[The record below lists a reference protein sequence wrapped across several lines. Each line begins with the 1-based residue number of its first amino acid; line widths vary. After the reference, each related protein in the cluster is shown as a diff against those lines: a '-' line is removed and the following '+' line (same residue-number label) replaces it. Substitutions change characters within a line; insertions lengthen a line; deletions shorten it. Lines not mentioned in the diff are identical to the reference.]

1 MKVLRNMKFSNW
13 NKLLG
18 IDFGSSR
25 IRIWSSDEPNRI
37 IDQPACIAV
46 DSRNEKVLAVGS
58 EAQTMEGRVSSYI
71 TIVYP
76 VQNGIVYD
84 AAAATA
90 LLKLLIRQSFPQQFV
105 LSSPSAM
112 VVVPAS
118 ATDVEKQTYVNVVSG
133 IGVRE
138 VLTIAQPLAASI
150 GAGVPIADSSGSF
163 IMQLGAG
170 VAEVAVISLGSIV
183 NYKSTI
189 VAGDSI
195 SEKVQYL
202 LKENA
207 SLEISKET
215 AAKVLSTVISLQ
227 PQSSRHQLIAGQ
239 YLQSGSPT
247 ELDVNA
253 TFFKQ
258 SITQTVQLYQKL
270 VQKLLSTIPPEL
282 TVDSIDKGLL
292 LSGGLAKMHGL
303 DDYFVAHLGIPVSI
317 VDNPHQTA
325 IRGVMTAL
333 QHLDLFK
340 ESLGYL
346 E

>member
-1 MKVLRNMKFSNW
+1 MSKLSFSSW

-25 IRIWSSDEPNRI
+25 IRIWSSDQPDVI

-46 DSRNEKVLAVGS
+46 DSRNEKVLAVGT
-58 EAQTMEGRVSSYI
+58 EAQTMEGRVSTYI
-71 TIVYP
+71 KIVYP
-76 VQNGIVYD
+76 VRNGIVYD
-84 AAAATA
+84 ADAAIA
-90 LLKLLIRQSFPQQFV
+90 LLKVLIRQSFPQKFA
-105 LSSPSAM
+105 LTSPSAM
-112 VVVPAS
+112 VVVPAG
-118 ATDVEKQTYVNVVSG
+118 ATDVEKQIFVQVVSA

-163 IMQLGAG
+163 IMQMGAG
-170 VAEVAVISLGSIV
+170 IVEVAVISLGSIV
-183 NYKSTI
+183 SFKSTLT
-189 VAGDSI
+189 AGDMLQ
-195 SEKVQYL
+195 EKIQHT
-202 LKENA
+202 LKEQA

-215 AAKVLSTVISLQ
+215 SARVLATIVSLH
-227 PQSSRHQLIAGQ
+227 PQSTRHGLVAGQ

-247 ELDVNA
+247 ELDVEA
-253 TFFKQ
+253 RFFKETI
-258 SITQTVQLYQKL
+258 SQTLFQYRKI

-303 DDYFVAHLGIPVSI
+303 DDYFVSHLGIPVSI
-317 VDNPHQTA
+317 VDTPDQTA